1 MPAFTERVADLVL
14 HLGLVDFPGGDFPLH
29 LGLVLRVL
37 PPRVRG
43 VKNDCNAHGSRSM
56 GPGCN
61 ASPLLVLR
69 GLPIPAKCPHRLT
82 THISNVRC
90 LRSLVRGSAIAPQL
104 AGKYVQANVYL
115 GSALDAPASPQD
127 GGLLFCGGL
136 QPHRASLRADSLTP
150 RGR

>member
-1 MPAFTERVADLVL
+1 MPAFTKGVADLVL
-14 HLGLVDFPGGDFPLH
+14 HLRLVDLPGGDFPLH

-43 VKNDCNAHGSRSM
+43 VKNDCNAHGSRST
-56 GPGCN
+56 GPGGN

-69 GLPIPAKCPHRLT
+69 GLPIPAKCPHRPVT
-82 THISNVRC
+82 RVSNLRH

-115 GSALDAPASPQD
+115 GSNP
-127 GGLLFCGGL
+127 
-136 QPHRASLRADSLTP
+136 
-150 RGR
+150 